1 MIRSHVDCTT
11 NLNQL
16 LLQAWLLVL
25 VAKLTIVLVFMQ
37 NVTLGTANLHLTFT
51 KVDRK
56 FETLSEYSKCSS
68 RFLLKVS
75 CCSQRNIIRKIVRH
89 FAG

>member
-1 MIRSHVDCTT
+1 MIRSHVGWTT

-16 LLQAWLLVL
+16 LLQACLLVL
-25 VAKLTIVLVFMQ
+25 VAKLTSVLVFMQ
-37 NVTLGTANLHLTFT
+37 NVTLGVANLHLTFT

-56 FETLSEYSKCSS
+56 FETPSEYSECSS

-75 CCSQRNIIRKIVRH
+75 CSQRNIIRKVV
-89 FAG
+89 